1 MIKETNVQVLELSP
15 KEADQLLGI
24 NEFPSQ
30 RKLTAEIVR
39 QYTENMHKKS
49 HRRVEIAIAKVKETG
64 KTFLMNG
71 QHNCTA
77 IKEYGKPYPALLT
90 QYDCDTMMDAND
102 LFNTFDISNRRTERQ
117 FIAGAKE
124 VYDQRLRKCS
134 NLLLQYCGSALLNL
148 NGNDPAP
155 AGCDR
160 HDLTKTLKMK
170 YCDQYVE
177 EVLFVEQFFSH
188 KHLKEVGVITA
199 MICSYRVDPD
209 AAQEFWDKVATGEML
224 SYNDPILNLR
234 EALLHGNSIRSG
246 AVRKHD
252 VYKVCAAY
260 WNTWRNGEI
269 RMMVKVTSMK
279 SIPTML

>member
-1 MIKETNVQVLELSP
+1 
-15 KEADQLLGI
+15 
-24 NEFPSQ
+24 
-30 RKLTAEIVR
+30 
-39 QYTENMHKKS
+39 
-49 HRRVEIAIAKVKETG
+49 
-64 KTFLMNG
+64 
-71 QHNCTA
+71 
-77 IKEYGKPYPALLT
+77 
-90 QYDCDTMMDAND
+90 
-102 LFNTFDISNRRTERQ
+102 
-117 FIAGAKE
+117 
-124 VYDQRLRKCS
+124 
-134 NLLLQYCGSALLNL
+134 
-148 NGNDPAP
+148 
-155 AGCDR
+155 
-160 HDLTKTLKMK
+160 
-170 YCDQYVE
+170 
-177 EVLFVEQFFSH
+177 
-188 KHLKEVGVITA
+188 